1 MGNRRFSKGRT
12 RPGRSTGHDFGF
24 CSPTDSAEDLMF
36 DLFFDVLSALLG
48 LSDRNA
54 GFIYFPEGTQE

>member
-1 MGNRRFSKGRT
+1 
-12 RPGRSTGHDFGF
+12 
-24 CSPTDSAEDLMF
+24 MF

-48 LSDRNA
+48 LSDQNA